1 MADRPVRPRHRP
13 GAKRIDPGPVERP
26 VPPERPE
33 TPEEAEVRVPR
44 QSRPARP
51 PAPSLTWRPHPRALV
66 PREVRER
73 WDEAQ
78 GEFVDD
84 PPSSVRAAD
93 ALASEVADAV
103 IAEIEGRRTALH
115 AALEKADD
123 DTEAL
128 RLALRDYRA
137 FVRGLLGDD

>member
-13 GAKRIDPGPVERP
+13 GAKRIDPEPVEP
-26 VPPERPE
+26 SASPERPE
-33 TPEEAEVRVPR
+33 TPEAAEVGVPR
-44 QSRPARP
+44 QSRPARTP
-51 PAPSLTWRPHPRALV
+51 DPSRTWRPHPRDLV
-66 PREVRER
+66 PRELRER

-84 PPSSVRAAD
+84 PPGSVRAAD

-103 IAEIEGRRTALH
+103 IAEIEARRTALRT
-115 AALEKADD
+115 ALEKADD